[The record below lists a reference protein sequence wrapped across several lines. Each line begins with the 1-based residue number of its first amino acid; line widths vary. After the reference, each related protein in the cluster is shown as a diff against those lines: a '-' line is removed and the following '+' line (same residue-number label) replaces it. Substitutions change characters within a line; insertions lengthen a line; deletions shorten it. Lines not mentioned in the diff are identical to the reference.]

1 MKRFSIIALLFAA
14 IVSTLWGVIDS
25 NRQKIFSI
33 DSDVYRAIRNLYI
46 AEGMALPS
54 TTGPWSAAELDMML
68 RRVEEKGV
76 SEASAALY
84 EYAKSELGRGARFNP
99 GEGFGFTIGMDADV
113 EIYAHTNKDDFADP
127 DDYARSFWSMAGD
140 WNRRAPFLSVPLET
154 WIGDNIYG
162 YSSFDIGVSRTILG
176 LSDSITG
183 GQTQPIGSSIMHNIP
198 IVPPTSFADIT
209 LTFPYRAFGS
219 IGGEWW
225 NFSVGRDKLSWG
237 PGVTGNLIV
246 GDQLPY
252 HDNARFTAF
261 TNWFKYTFSMSA
273 FIHPMNYMRKAGDNN
288 YYYAPKYSQLLSREG
303 IRMFI
308 AHRLEWRIFDKV
320 NMALTESIMYQSKD
334 NQFDFLVLS
343 PTAIFHNYYIRS
355 NANSL
360 LSFEFNWTFVDHWNL
375 YGEAVIDEFKL
386 PGEFTNDGP
395 PSAYGFILGV
405 KTAYPLDGGM
415 LYGSIEGA
423 YTYPYLYLRQVNE
436 ETTSGD
442 PKYGLNFIVDTP
454 DVLGSGGTKY
464 TLDYLGYRYGNDS
477 VVGNLKVGY
486 EKFGK
491 WKAEFDFTYWAD
503 GTMDMYSKWARTTPG
518 VDDPVAPT
526 PEHDKGTSGTGGS
539 WLPEGESNW
548 ESRNAVAHW
557 FILTLSGEW
566 NIIDRLNLYGQIRF
580 LGVLNAGNIRGETA
594 TDFQISLGLSYSF

>member
-14 IVSTLWGVIDS
+14 IVSTLWGGVIDS

-261 TNWFKYTFSMSA
+261 TNWFKYTFSMSS
-273 FIHPMNYMRKAGDNN
+273 FVHPMNYHNTDNGGHDWFDPG
-288 YYYAPKYSQLLSREG
+288 YGQVDPRQGL
-303 IRMFI
+303 RMLI
-308 AHRLEWRIFDKV
+308 SHRLEWRIIDKI
-320 NMALTESIMYQSKD
+320 NMALTESIMYQ
-334 NQFDFLVLS
+334 NEQGTIDFLVLS
-343 PTAIFHNYYIRS
+343 PTAIFHNYYIRGNS
-355 NANSL
+355 NSIASL
-360 LSFEFNWTFVDHWNL
+360 EIDYTPVDHWNI
-375 YGEAVIDEFKL
+375 YAEVAIDEFRL
-386 PGEFTNDGP
+386 PGEFDVEDGGP
-395 PSAYGFILGV
+395 PSAAGYIVGTKFSYPMGKGV
-405 KTAYPLDGGM
+405 
-415 LYGSIEGA
+415 LYGSLEGV
-423 YTYPYLYLRQVNE
+423 YTDPYLYLRDDGY
-436 ETTSGD
+436 SYD
-442 PKYGLNFIVDTP
+442 PYKYGNSFIVGFPEFVNGSGRSNYDLNFV
-454 DVLGSGGTKY
+454 
-464 TLDYLGYRYGNDS
+464 GYRYGGDAI
-477 VVGNLKVGY
+477 VADLRVGY
-486 EKFGK
+486 EQ
-491 WKAEFDFTYWAD
+491 
-503 GTMDMYSKWARTTPG
+503 P
-518 VDDPVAPT
+518 
-526 PEHDKGTSGTGGS
+526 GS
-539 WLPEGESNW
+539 WLAEGEFMYMAHGTFDIYTRWDNDIIPGGDNDPMAPSTDHPEDGSYQEGDAWKNK
-548 ESRNAVAHW
+548 NAVSHTM
-557 FILTLSGEW
+557 ILTLKGGITPVKNLDVYGRADLIVS
-566 NIIDRLNLYGQIRF
+566 LNH
-580 LGVLNAGNIRGETA
+580 GNIAGEKA
-594 TDFQISLGLSYSF
+594 TDLQFTFGVKYSV